1 MKRLEMKSCVATNK
15 QGRSCSLLQGSKKK
29 LSTKAKNENMQVWL
43 LLTAPLRSKMQSLSF
58 LQVVQPNTLQ
68 QLLHHAG
75 LALGNRACS
84 CQNAENYEVAVE
96 GK

>member
-1 MKRLEMKSCVATNK
+1 
-15 QGRSCSLLQGSKKK
+15 
-29 LSTKAKNENMQVWL
+29 
-43 LLTAPLRSKMQSLSF
+43 LRSKMQSLSF
-58 LQVVQPNTLQ
+58 LHSQQAQPNTLQ